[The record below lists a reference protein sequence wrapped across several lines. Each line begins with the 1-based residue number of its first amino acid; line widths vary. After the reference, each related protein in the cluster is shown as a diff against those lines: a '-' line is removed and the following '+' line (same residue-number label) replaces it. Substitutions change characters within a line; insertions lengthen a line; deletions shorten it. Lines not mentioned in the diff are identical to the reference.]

1 MSNEVKSVC
10 PVCGK
15 KFVKRAVNQKY
26 CCIKCKRQAAR
37 KAAKS
42 VPAPVKKGDWFK
54 ANGKK
59 FVCVKGGKKPVAKV
73 VKGKAV
79 EKIRLP
85 KPPTVKEV
93 KPEVVQV
100 VCKHT
105 IHPGDIIVW
114 SGFTPERIMKYALR
128 LMGNAVVK
136 LDEAATKRLAK
147 KGKK

>member
-26 CCIKCKRQAAR
+26 CCIKCKRAAAR
-37 KAAKS
+37 AEIIEL
-42 VPAPVKKGDWFK
+42 KKGDQFK

-93 KPEVVQV
+93 KPEIVQV

-105 IHPGDIIVW
+105 IHPGDIITW
-114 SGFTPERIMKYALR
+114 KGFTPERILKYALS
-128 LMGNAVVK
+128 LAAGAAVK
-136 LDEAATKRLAK
+136 LDQAAAKKPAK

>member
-1 MSNEVKSVC
+1 MSKKIEKSVC

-26 CCIKCKRQAAR
+26 CCIKCKRAAAR
-37 KAAKS
+37 AEK
-42 VPAPVKKGDWFK
+42 VELKKGDQFK

-79 EKIRLP
+79 ENIRLP
-85 KPPTVKEV
+85 KPPTVKGV
-93 KPEVVQV
+93 KPEVIQI
-100 VCKHT
+100 VCQHT
-105 IHPGDIIVW
+105 IHPSDIISW
-114 SGFTPERIMKYALR
+114 QGFTPKRLLNYALR
-128 LMGNAVVK
+128 LATFSAAE
-136 LDEAATKRLAK
+136 LDKKAAKKPVK

>member
-26 CCIKCKRQAAR
+26 CCIKCKRSAAMAE
-37 KAAKS
+37 K
-42 VPAPVKKGDWFK
+42 VELKKGDQFK

-59 FVCVKGGKKPVAKV
+59 FVCVKGGKKPVAKI

-85 KPPTVKEV
+85 KPPAVKEV

-105 IHPGDIIVW
+105 IHPGDIITW
-114 SGFTPERIMKYALR
+114 NGFTPERILKYALR
-128 LMGNAVVK
+128 LAAIAVIK
-136 LDEAATKRLAK
+136 LDQAAKKPVK